1 MANFLNG
8 AKAPTQQNLD
18 IDTSLEEGNEH
29 IEQEQAQEETVLPSA
44 PEQHEIHLAPVG
56 VPRCLPGIDDDGSE
70 NSNWEDNDDNSVD
83 SLDVNEDEEF
93 EVIENVEGPMQKY
106 LKAVHA
112 RLQIETKVNPQQ
124 LTDNW
129 LLCLFKDHDWSLPVY
144 LARKV
149 CQKLDGTEL
158 TEAAHKQLLQSIGTC
173 ATGIEMSDTVR
184 FEHRHRY
191 NHRMGERRWGS
202 HFLVT
207 MIHG

>member
-18 IDTSLEEGNEH
+18 LDTSLEEGNEH

-44 PEQHEIHLAPVG
+44 LEQREIHLAPVG
-56 VPRCLPGIDDDGSE
+56 VPHCLPGINDDGSE
-70 NSNWEDNDDNSVD
+70 NSNWEDDDDNSVD

-93 EVIENVEGPMQKY
+93 QVIENVEGPMQKY

-112 RLQIETKVNPQQ
+112 CLQIETKVNPQQ

-149 CQKLDGTEL
+149 CQKLD
-158 TEAAHKQLLQSIGTC
+158 
-173 ATGIEMSDTVR
+173 IEFAGPAYYHEIKLWLPNIQFSQYPPCPNPDCD
-184 FEHRHRY
+184 
-191 NHRMGERRWGS
+191 N
-202 HFLVT
+202 
-207 MIHG
+207 